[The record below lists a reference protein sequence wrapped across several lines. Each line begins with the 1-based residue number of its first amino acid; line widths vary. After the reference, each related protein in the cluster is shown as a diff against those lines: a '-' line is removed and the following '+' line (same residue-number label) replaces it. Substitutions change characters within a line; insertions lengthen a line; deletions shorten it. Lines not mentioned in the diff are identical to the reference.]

1 MNAATQSQA
10 TKNTKPIYV
19 YIAHQ
24 KGSDFFKV
32 GYSQDP
38 EGRVSSFHTGNPNN
52 IEIIGKVPTTDKL
65 RDERR
70 VRLALQ
76 GWYRREWCIA
86 DRRKA
91 LKALKVIAPT
101 A

>member
-1 MNAATQSQA
+1 MMEVKNALAQETPS
-10 TKNTKPIYV
+10 TDYV

-24 KGSDFFKV
+24 KNSHFFKV
-32 GYSQDP
+32 GYSKDP

-52 IEIIGKVPTTDKL
+52 IEIIGKVPTTDKR

-70 VRLALQ
+70 VWLALQ
-76 GWYRREWCIA
+76 GWYAREWCIA
-86 DRRKA
+86 NKQKA
-91 LKALKVIAPT
+91 LKALKIIAPT